1 MLTIIPKFS
10 YIPIESKKTL
20 KLKKIIK
27 INLIYEGESEN
38 LKDNV
43 QLLNIVIEIPPLPL
57 EQIKLMFIFLMI
69 LEQNNSIEEFV
80 AKELSNF
87 NRNLLKE

>member
-1 MLTIIPKFS
+1 MNL
-10 YIPIESKKTL
+10 KKLL

-57 EQIKLMFIFLMI
+57 EQIKLIFIFLMI

>member
-10 YIPIESKKTL
+10 YIPFESKKTL

-69 LEQNNSIEEFV
+69 LE
-80 AKELSNF
+80 
-87 NRNLLKE
+87 

>member
-1 MLTIIPKFS
+1 MNL
-10 YIPIESKKTL
+10 KKLL

-27 INLIYEGESEN
+27 INLIYERESEN

-69 LEQNNSIEEFV
+69 LEQNNSIKEFV
-80 AKELSNF
+80 AKGLSNF
-87 NRNLLKE
+87 NRNLLKEWIFLKKEKTN